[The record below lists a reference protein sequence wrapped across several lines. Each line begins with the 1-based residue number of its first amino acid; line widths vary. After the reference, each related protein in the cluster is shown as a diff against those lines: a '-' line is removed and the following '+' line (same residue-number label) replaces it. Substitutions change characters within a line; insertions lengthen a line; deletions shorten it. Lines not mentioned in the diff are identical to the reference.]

1 MSQWDIR
8 KIRLMILKS
17 EVVPLLEH
25 FKYGTF
31 LVTKVCV
38 TNVTYVGKNL
48 LFSNNTKI
56 DTAV

>member
-17 EVVPLLEH
+17 EVVPLLEN

-31 LVTKVCV
+31 LVTKVYV
-38 TNVTYVGKNL
+38 TNVTYIGT
-48 LFSNNTKI
+48 FSNNTKI

>member
-38 TNVTYVGKNL
+38 TNVTLVKKYF
-48 LFSNNTKI
+48 FSNNTKI
-56 DTAV
+56 DTTV

>member
-38 TNVTYVGKNL
+38 TNVTYVGKKY
-48 LFSNNTKI
+48 FFFE
-56 DTAV
+56 